1 MKIVRK
7 KGTFEYDARELIERF
22 GSYYIQGLAK
32 QIKSPNPNDL
42 TDDVIKILV
51 KDCCEYL
58 PTSVYELAKQIRLL
72 NKLTDEYIE
81 LFIKSCVSWHLHDL
95 AEQLRL
101 ADKLT
106 DYNIELLIKQCSHHD
121 IPTLVQ
127 EIPDDYKPTDEVV
140 KILQEKGYE
149 VLD

>member
-22 GSYYIQGLAK
+22 GSHYIQGLAK

-51 KDCCEYL
+51 KDCCEYR
-58 PTSVYELAKQIRLL
+58 SAIVYELAKQIRLL
-72 NKLTDEYIE
+72 NKLTD
-81 LFIKSCVSWHLHDL
+81 D
-95 AEQLRL
+95 
-101 ADKLT
+101 
-106 DYNIELLIKQCSHHD
+106 NIELLIKRCSHRD

-127 EIPDDYKPTDEVV
+127 QLPDDYKPTDEVI